1 MCSLRQ
7 FLYPSEEDLYKL
19 VRFLVERLSE
29 SPEGVKTSRVDN
41 VDDGKKMKK
50 ETSEENMKKTD
61 NEAVDLNL
69 QKVEDVLKDLILTSE
84 VPDLSNYRAG
94 DATINGSFDDY
105 LFSEKMEELDVQ
117 NASCSKGK
125 ILGQNEHVDLIARK
139 ALAEQPGNLRAAASG
154 NQETSAQVDGKQVSL
169 FEETVTYH
177 EDPYSKV
184 LSETRRLRNEERVL
198 QEEVMARTAELCC
211 LEEELEC
218 LKAAADLAFD
228 NSHPVEF
235 YLKQLNEQLDA
246 GNRDLEELE
255 SKWEASRQSLEEKKR
270 SLEESLYADKPEAK
284 EKLQKLRELELEK
297 QFILS
302 EIRKREEE
310 ESKLRADLEKQTEV
324 ASRRSYIE
332 QIKEITKNSRKLDA
346 DIERILRETRELQLE
361 SNSIQ
366 ERLHRTYSVVDEM
379 VLRETKRDPVG
390 KQAYRLLTS
399 IHESFGQIAEKIL
412 VTDRVRR
419 EGAEHEKKLA
429 AMASRSLN
437 IAKLKADLDAIT
449 RENEY
454 LEKHQQE
461 I

>member
-1 MCSLRQ
+1 MAIAILICSEIMLRTDCMCSLRQ

-184 LSETRRLRNEERVL
+184 HLFRQLYGFDRF
-198 QEEVMARTAELCC
+198 AR
-211 LEEELEC
+211 
-218 LKAAADLAFD
+218 
-228 NSHPVEF
+228 P
-235 YLKQLNEQLDA
+235 QLW
-246 GNRDLEELE
+246 
-255 SKWEASRQSLEEKKR
+255 SK
-270 SLEESLYADKPEAK
+270 
-284 EKLQKLRELELEK
+284 
-297 QFILS
+297 
-302 EIRKREEE
+302 
-310 ESKLRADLEKQTEV
+310 
-324 ASRRSYIE
+324 
-332 QIKEITKNSRKLDA
+332 
-346 DIERILRETRELQLE
+346 
-361 SNSIQ
+361 SIA
-366 ERLHRTYSVVDEM
+366 TY
-379 VLRETKRDPVG
+379 
-390 KQAYRLLTS
+390 
-399 IHESFGQIAEKIL
+399 
-412 VTDRVRR
+412 
-419 EGAEHEKKLA
+419 
-429 AMASRSLN
+429 
-437 IAKLKADLDAIT
+437 
-449 RENEY
+449 
-454 LEKHQQE
+454 
-461 I
+461 